1 MEAIERVAQV
11 SVGRACAF
19 CGLAIVCFMVGFS
32 YEPYLAARVGGMF
45 SFVMTLVLVFKGLVA
60 WRIPYKSTE
69 TWLMLQD
76 HEKPPAAIAQ
86 SVIGGVLRG
95 VFLQY
100 ARYAALLSVALLAA
114 AVVLDVITA

>member
-1 MEAIERVAQV
+1 MDAIERVAQV

-32 YEPYLAARVGGMF
+32 YEPYLSARVGGIF
-45 SFVMTLVLVFKGLVA
+45 SFAMTMVLVVKALIA
-60 WRIPYKSTE
+60 WRVPYKSTE

-76 HEKPPAAIAQ
+76 HEKPPQAVAQ
-86 SVIGGVLRG
+86 TVISGILRC

-100 ARYAALLSVALLAA
+100 ARYSAAFSISLLAA
-114 AVVLDVITA
+114 AVVLDMAMA

>member
-1 MEAIERVAQV
+1 MEDIERVAHV

-32 YEPYLAARVGGMF
+32 YEPYLAARVGGIFAFM
-45 SFVMTLVLVFKGLVA
+45 MTLVLVFKGLFAGRV
-60 WRIPYKSTE
+60 PYKSTE
-69 TWLMLQD
+69 TWLMLED

-86 SVIGGVLRG
+86 SVIAAVLRG

-100 ARYAALLSVALLAA
+100 ARYSAALSIALLAA
-114 AVVLDVITA
+114 AVVLDVATA